1 MRSCH
6 LHYHALRI
14 SKVGKL
20 TSITNNALVHTISM
34 CKQNIFKKTL
44 QKEPTCWL
52 HSETSHLF
60 IWFTFIHFYFI
71 SIVPNLLRK
80 MSRKPAV
87 IKIFIKKKKIIALR
101 TWLTSMLV
109 HMHRYEYFNFYKKIH
124 YYWWQMF
131 LRSRAWELI
140 ITLNDRTR
148 TAYTYS
154 PGLNIWEFYNVLVL
168 VRVAASKTKLDI

>member
-14 SKVGKL
+14 STVGKL

-44 QKEPTCWL
+44 QKESTCWL

-109 HMHRYEYFNFYKKIH
+109 YMHRYEYFNFYKKNPLLLVANVFEITCV
-124 YYWWQMF
+124 
-131 LRSRAWELI
+131 RAYNNVEWPH
-140 ITLNDRTR
+140 
-148 TAYTYS
+148 TYS
-154 PGLNIWEFYNVLVL
+154 IHLQSW
-168 VRVAASKTKLDI
+168 S

>member
-1 MRSCH
+1 MGSCH
-6 LHYHALRI
+6 LHYHALWI

-20 TSITNNALVHTISM
+20 TSITNNALVHTRSPCANKIYLR
-34 CKQNIFKKTL
+34 KHYKKNLSAGYT
-44 QKEPTCWL
+44 Q
-52 HSETSHLF
+52 TSHLF

-109 HMHRYEYFNFYKKIH
+109 YMHRYEYFNFYKKIH

>member
-1 MRSCH
+1 MGSCH
-6 LHYHALRI
+6 LHYHALWI

-20 TSITNNALVHTISM
+20 TSITNNALVHTRSPCANKIYLR
-34 CKQNIFKKTL
+34 KHYKKNLRAGYT
-44 QKEPTCWL
+44 Q
-52 HSETSHLF
+52 TSHLF

-109 HMHRYEYFNFYKKIH
+109 YMHRYEYFNFYKKNPLLLVANVFEITCV
-124 YYWWQMF
+124 
-131 LRSRAWELI
+131 RAYNNVEWPH
-140 ITLNDRTR
+140 
-148 TAYTYS
+148 TYS
-154 PGLNIWEFYNVLVL
+154 IHLQSW
-168 VRVAASKTKLDI
+168 S